1 MLEDKKQLQDDIDNF
16 ASLVETA
23 KKLFLDKVPVF
34 QRVTLIRHAGR
45 DLGLILNE
53 QAIFGILGKARREL
67 EGTQDGYAPN
77 EKIKIPKTKWLWEH
91 LISEGNITE
100 VVALPKVG
108 KSSLIGAFLGAM
120 SRGNS
125 EYLGKQITAKGK
137 HIHILGTDQP
147 MADWAE
153 ILLPVG
159 LMKLTAE
166 DEVELVHPL
175 KRLWT
180 MERPITLTEETIQE
194 MHDIAVKDPNSIF
207 VLDAFA
213 SLISGLGLDEN
224 HVDAV
229 EPVRM
234 LCEALAP
241 TGATIVLLH
250 HASGTNSNE
259 RAVKASRGTKA
270 LPALCSNVV
279 NLAFMVPDDK
289 TDERVAVTTQGRSS
303 KPVDMV
309 IEQVDRAV
317 WENRGSSA
325 DIKKE
330 LKLEKIEGG
339 LNPRQSLVLTHVNE
353 WCKHP
358 WPTIAKV
365 VSREL
370 ADEFGDNAEVKALAN
385 LNQLHSK
392 GLIKKE
398 TFATMAVGN
407 YSAFYPRSW
416 DGCATMTPEKYDWLL
431 KKIEHYKY
439 LDARKKADEEHRQ
452 KKLELKN
459 KGS

>member
-1 MLEDKKQLQDDIDNF
+1 MQEDNQQIQDDINNF

-23 KKLFLDKVPVF
+23 KQLFLDKVPVF
-34 QRVTLIRHAGR
+34 QRNTLIRHAGR

-53 QAIFGILGKARREL
+53 QAIFGIIGKARREL
-67 EGTQDGYAPN
+67 EGTQDGYSPN
-77 EKIKIPKTKWLWEH
+77 EKIKIPRTKWLWEH
-91 LISEGNITE
+91 LIAEGSITE
-100 VVALPKVG
+100 VVSLPKVG
-108 KSSLIGAFLGAM
+108 KSSLMGAFLGAM

-125 EYLGKQITAKGK
+125 EYLEKQITSKAKS
-137 HIHILGTDQP
+137 IYVLGTDQP

-153 ILLPVG
+153 ILIPVG
-159 LMKLTAE
+159 LMKKTAD

-175 KRLWT
+175 KRIWT
-180 MERPITLTEETIQE
+180 MDRPITLTEESIQQV
-194 MHDIAVKDPNSIF
+194 HDLAVEDPNSIF

-229 EPVRM
+229 EPIRM
-234 LCEALAP
+234 FCEALAP

-330 LKLEKIEGG
+330 LKLEKLEGG

-353 WCKHP
+353 WCKFP
-358 WPTIAKV
+358 FPTLAKIV
-365 VSREL
+365 AEEL
-370 ADEFGDNAEVKALAN
+370 ADEFGKNANVKALAN
-385 LNQLHSK
+385 LNQLEAK

-398 TFATMAVGN
+398 IFATVEVGN

-416 DGCATMTPEKYDWLL
+416 KGCSKVSPEKHEWCQEKLKEYD
-431 KKIEHYKY
+431 KKI
-439 LDARKKADEEHRQ
+439 
-452 KKLELKN
+452 